1 MKKCLIDIKLLINFY
16 DFQMFVCMCLGVFSN
31 TSGWILCIQL
41 KIFWESELNGGWKF
55 VDELDKQI
63 PHYDAHISAYDA

>member
-16 DFQMFVCMCLGVFSN
+16 DFQNVCVCVCSSN
-31 TSGWILCIQL
+31 MWADEYCVYNYKYLERYKR
-41 KIFWESELNGGWKF
+41 KIRGE
-55 VDELDKQI
+55 ELDKQI